1 MATSEVRLLFLG
13 DSASAVRSVSRLESS
28 FSGLGRAAKI
38 VTGALAVGLVGSLA
52 ASAKAAVDFD
62 RSMRNVNSIAKLSES
77 QFKTLE
83 KQVLSLGKTTGQTPK
98 VLADGL
104 YDIVSSGFKANAA
117 VKILAVSAKA
127 ATAGMTDTATASKA
141 VVAILNAYHLSAD
154 KARNVSS
161 LLFTEVNKGVN
172 TFEELATNIGDT
184 APLAAQLKVPFSDVA
199 AGLALITLHGTSMA
213 EASTQMS
220 RVMADLLKP
229 SKELQA
235 TFHKLGYENGQAAIE
250 AHGFVPLI
258 QQLSKEAKGSAG
270 ATSDWFHNIRSL
282 RGMLNLTGPNLK
294 LFNQFAAEM
303 SKSFEKGGAD
313 VAAFNEQS
321 KSISV
326 QWAKAKAAI
335 IAASIPIGQMLFPL
349 LAKAAAKGQELG
361 RALGTH
367 LPEIKADFQAL
378 SGVVAELGRA
388 LGQIGRVALSP
399 GGSSALLG
407 GLAAVGTGNLILN
420 VTEKIKALQAGMGAL
435 GPAGLAASIGVGL
448 VAGAFVLIARE
459 GDAAT
464 KAIQGVTDAYKRS
477 KLATDDAKQANLNLQ
492 QAEITKTVTTR
503 QARSAQELYNKAV
516 KQFGPDSA
524 QARDALTTLK
534 QAQHDAA
541 QATLDAKRATT
552 ADKAARQEHSKAIAD
567 QRTKVAG
574 LAAAIRN
581 QTKNQDFAAAAAGR
595 SSAAFALANKNLDSH
610 FVSDYAAAMSR
621 LGAMLEGV
629 NRTASLAAK
638 ATAALADSLGRLPT
652 HKEVNLYIRTFQV
665 GGSNIVTQGRV
676 RGRAKGGFIPG
687 RVGSPVPILAHA
699 GEVVLNPMQ
708 QQALG
713 GARALASMF
722 GFRGDEGPSFASG
735 GFVKPDKPPKR
746 RRSGHSPH
754 HARHPRVKPT
764 NKAARQLL
772 TALDAVDVRE
782 ANMDRAYGQLARGFD
797 ITQEVFIRTDADGND
812 YISQPDI
819 TQRVS
824 EIDQLIGARN
834 QYLALLDQE
843 KEELK
848 KAIAALKKA
857 IANMLKAIAAE
868 KATAKNEAEAI
879 ARLNKQIAAERRK
892 KKPNQK
898 LIDRL
903 DAQVS
908 THKTY
913 QQRHLDQVS
922 TLSGTVSDFRDDLR
936 GVNANLTGTL
946 PLDRKDVTL
955 DIQTLQAERM
965 DVSGTKLSP
974 STGGG
979 GGVTVPGPNLDDLLR
994 QIGQLKLA
1002 LGIQGAQQGIIQSF
1016 AGGTLNVPTTGLALV
1031 HAGEQITPAGSARG
1045 GGSEPI
1051 HVHVHNHV
1059 TVEDGAVNQDK
1070 IRAVAVSAS
1079 DRISQVIGE
1088 RAIERARSGRF

>member
-1 MATSEVRLLFLG
+1 
-13 DSASAVRSVSRLESS
+13 
-28 FSGLGRAAKI
+28 
-38 VTGALAVGLVGSLA
+38 
-52 ASAKAAVDFD
+52 
-62 RSMRNVNSIAKLSES
+62 
-77 QFKTLE
+77 
-83 KQVLSLGKTTGQTPK
+83 
-98 VLADGL
+98 
-104 YDIVSSGFKANAA
+104 
-117 VKILAVSAKA
+117 
-127 ATAGMTDTATASKA
+127 
-141 VVAILNAYHLSAD
+141 
-154 KARNVSS
+154 
-161 LLFTEVNKGVN
+161 
-172 TFEELATNIGDT
+172 
-184 APLAAQLKVPFSDVA
+184 
-199 AGLALITLHGTSMA
+199 
-213 EASTQMS
+213 
-220 RVMADLLKP
+220 MADLLKP

-294 LFNQFAAEM
+294 QFNRFAEEM
-303 SKSFEKGGAD
+303 ASSFQKGGAD

-326 QWAKAKAAI
+326 QWAKAKASL
-335 IAASIPIGQMLFPL
+335 IAAAIPIGQMLFPL
-349 LAKAAAKGQELG
+349 LSKSAAKAQDLG

-388 LGQIGRVALSP
+388 LGQVGRVALSP

-420 VTEKIKALQAGMGAL
+420 VTKKIAALRTGMGAL

-477 KLATDDAKQANLNLQ
+477 KQATDDAKQANLNLQ

-503 QARSAQELYNKAV
+503 QARSAQDLYNRAV
-516 KQFGPDSA
+516 RQFGQDSQ

-541 QATLDAKRATT
+541 QATLDAKRAIT
-552 ADKAARQEHSKAIAD
+552 ADRAARQEHSKAIAD

-574 LAAAIRN
+574 LAAAIKN
-581 QTKNQDFAAAAAGR
+581 ETKNQDFAAAAAGR
-595 SSAAFALANKNLDSH
+595 SSAAFFLANKNLDSH

-652 HKEVNLYIRTFQV
+652 NKEVNLYIRTFQV
-665 GGSNIVTQGRV
+665 GGPNIVTQGRV
-676 RGRAKGGFIPG
+676 RARAKGGFIPG
-687 RVGSPVPILAHA
+687 PVGAPVPILAHA
-699 GEVVLNPMQ
+699 GEVILNPLQ

-722 GFRGDEGPSFASG
+722 GFRGDEGPGFASG

-754 HARHPRVKPT
+754 RTRRPRVKAT

-797 ITQEVFIRTDADGND
+797 ISQEQFIRTDADGND

-819 TQRVS
+819 SQRVG
-824 EIDQLIGARN
+824 EIDSLIGARN

-848 KAIAALKKA
+848 KAVAALKKA
-857 IANMLKAIAAE
+857 ITNMLKAIAAE
-868 KATAKNEAEAI
+868 RKAAQAEA
-879 ARLNKQIAAERRK
+879 KTIAALNRQLAAEQRK
-892 KKPNQK
+892 KKPNQN
-898 LIDRL
+898 LVNRL
-903 DAQVS
+903 QAQVATHQTYKSRHEDQARNLAS
-908 THKTY
+908 T
-913 QQRHLDQVS
+913 V
-922 TLSGTVSDFRDDLR
+922 GDFRDDLR
-936 GVNANLTGTL
+936 GVGANLTGTL

-955 DIQTLQAERM
+955 DIMDLQQQRV
-965 DVSGTKLSP
+965 DVTGTKLS
-974 STGGG
+974 SSAGGG
-979 GGVTVPGPNLDDLLR
+979 AGAGVLPVNIDDLLR

-1002 LGIQGAQQGIIQSF
+1002 LGIQGVQQGIIGAFS
-1016 AGGTLNVPTTGLALV
+1016 GGTLNVPQTGLALV
-1031 HAGEQITPAGSARG
+1031 HSGETITPAGSARG
-1045 GGSEPI
+1045 GGNEPI

-1059 TVEDGAVNQDK
+1059 TVEDGAVNEDRIK
-1070 IRAVAVSAS
+1070 AVAVAAS

-1088 RAIERARSGRF
+1088 RASERVRSGRY